1 MAGSDTILQED
12 SPFDSAAD
20 LDHDDGMPLS
30 TAELAQVGVAEQVF
44 VLKACTL
51 AVEADIEAQTFGISC
66 TDSQWK
72 KAARIIDIVC

>member
-1 MAGSDTILQED
+1 MVFE
-12 SPFDSAAD
+12 
-20 LDHDDGMPLS
+20 DGMPLS

-44 VLKACTL
+44 VLKVCTL